1 LGFFETLLMKFKH
14 RSTRLNTHL
23 KFFLMI
29 FIKQNKERK
38 LPKGKEKNIIREVE
52 RMKLLFDMEIM
63 ALKRGN
69 ERRRKSLITNPIVE
83 RDRIYIEFCLFFF
96 CSISIF
102 IPRVLIIKIKNFNF
116 VFSTFFFL
124 YFISNRL
131 L

>member
-1 LGFFETLLMKFKH
+1 
-14 RSTRLNTHL
+14 
-23 KFFLMI
+23 MI

-83 RDRIYIEFCLFFF
+83 RDRIYIEFCLFFSAQF
-96 CSISIF
+96 
-102 IPRVLIIKIKNFNF
+102 PYL
-116 VFSTFFFL
+116 FL
-124 YFISNRL
+124 VC
-131 L
+131 